1 MGKNEISY
9 DLKLWGT
16 ILIIMGLLHQ
26 VLSGFLDSSWGYLL
40 IFIGA
45 LALYIRERR
54 MYLLLGAMMFVVG
67 LSNTIFGSGS
77 WNIFGLLQLV
87 FGVLIFKDYW
97 KKK

>member
-1 MGKNEISY
+1 MKKDEISY

-26 VLSGFLDSSWGYLL
+26 LLSGFLSSSWGYLL

-67 LSNTIFGSGS
+67 LSNTAFGSGS
-77 WNIFGLLQLV
+77 WNIYGVMQLV

-97 KKK
+97 KKQ